1 MQWSALR
8 LSQVFLINFSTHL
21 SFFRPSCPQHCLSS
35 WPGSAYSCP
44 LRSDILLS
52 PRSDILL
59 PPGVRYFPAPQGQ
72 ILTAPMA
79 RYVAAPCCQLYTTC
93 PIGKI
98 FFCLLRP
105 DIFLPSKVRYL
116 AAHRVRYFLGLLGQI
131 IPPRSHI
138 LICTYSEHV
147 FFITYLS

>member
-1 MQWSALR
+1 
-8 LSQVFLINFSTHL
+8 
-21 SFFRPSCPQHCLSS
+21 
-35 WPGSAYSCP
+35 
-44 LRSDILLS
+44 
-52 PRSDILL
+52 
-59 PPGVRYFPAPQGQ
+59 
-72 ILTAPMA
+72 MA
-79 RYVAAPCCQLYTTC
+79 RYVAGPCCQIYTC

-105 DIFLPSKVRYL
+105 DIFLLSKVRYL

-147 FFITYLS
+147 FFFLSRTSHSFYLNIYTYYSFYSFCSLFFIIFFSNLQPRNKSLHPFYLTLYVSLYFDSPKLVKRAA